1 MKMFTVVLV
10 FISLFVIVNSSI
22 VIAQGGNS
30 KIQGK
35 VTDVSTGEPLFGAN
49 VILTG
54 TSLGAASG
62 IDGGYQI
69 TNVPPGTYSVQI
81 TYIGYKNYK
90 AENVQV
96 LPGKTIVLD
105 AKLTLE
111 SIEGQT
117 VLVTAQKQG
126 QISAINQQLSSN
138 SIKDIVAK
146 DWIQEVPDVNAAESI
161 SRLPGVSVQRNGGEG
176 DKIIVR
182 GLSPQFNNIQIDGV
196 QLQGVDFDRS
206 VGLSIISDKMLEGI
220 ELSKSLTPDMDADA
234 LGGTV
239 NLTTKE
245 AEEGL
250 HYNAFAQGAYNNAK
264 SDYGNYEFD
273 FGVSDRFLNNS
284 LGVIV
289 NAGTQKINRSSD
301 SFTAGYDNFT
311 PSTGVNALR
320 TTSAN
325 ITQNLDER
333 YRSYGNIVLDYKTD
347 FMKLKMNNMLTQQLD
362 DNQSRS
368 NGFGFGGNTFSFNI
382 NKSKPIETIRS
393 HSLTGVFS
401 FLNTDLTLEG
411 SYSRTTLNNYQDQYN
426 FYDQDLFVAYNKSI
440 PPSALTWAQP
450 SSLITHYYNISMP
463 LYSDL
468 QNNLMET
475 TKRKD
480 ETYTYKVDW
489 KIPYNIT
496 KGITGFLRVGGMYS
510 DKDRNN
516 GYLQLDGAYL
526 GGKGDQFMAQMK
538 GSPLFSNL
546 LYNGTANP
554 RIPRSDGMP
563 AMNWVVPNYDWQNI
577 LSGRYTLGYSEN
589 LSALDNFS
597 NAVYKFSPTFT
608 YYDGIPTYQND
619 YSNNEKKTAAYIL
632 TELHITENLML
643 LPGIRYEKF
652 QSVYNSFFIQAE
664 SEAPSGIQYIKPVSS
679 NNNNEHWFPSVNS
692 KFTINEWSDIRA
704 AYYASCTRPDYSLLS
719 PGVTADA
726 GKQNLI
732 VYNPYLKPAT
742 ANNFD
747 VIYSFHSNEIGLF
760 SIDCFYKV
768 IDGLITSL
776 PNYQPQFYNMV
787 QNAPSSLIGQ
797 LEAPRALYD
806 PNLFKVKGQNLG
818 SIPINNPDK
827 TYFRGIEVNWE
838 TNFWY
843 LPGLLSNLVL
853 DINYSKIGS
862 STQNPYLNIVNITKP
877 GSIIPTPT
885 PFYLTRASRMYN
897 QPSDIF
903 NVRLGWDYKG
913 FSTRITYRY
922 QGQVLTGFD
931 AYYSLKDSYS
941 KALNQ
946 LDLQVTQK
954 LYNNFTL
961 QAAAQNITNYIDD
974 SYIQAYGYQ
983 MPTSSNYYGI
993 TAQIGIKYEY

>member
-1 MKMFTVVLV
+1 MKIFTVVLV
-10 FISLFVIVNSSI
+10 LCSLLLILNNSI
-22 VIAQGGNS
+22 VMAQGGTS

-35 VTDVSTGEPLFGAN
+35 VTDASTGEVLFGAN
-49 VILTG
+49 IILTG

-62 IDGGYQI
+62 IDGDYLV
-69 TNVPPGTYSVQI
+69 NSVPPGTYTVQF
-81 TYIGYKNYK
+81 TYIGYKSYK
-90 AENVQV
+90 AENVNV
-96 LPGKTIVLD
+96 VPGKTLVLN

-117 VLVTAQKQG
+117 VVVTAQKQG

-161 SRLPGVSVQRNGGEG
+161 GRLPGVSLQRNGGEG

-182 GLSPQFNNIQIDGV
+182 GLSPQFNNVQIDGV

-250 HYNAFAQGAYNNAK
+250 HFNGFAQGAYNKAK
-264 SDYGNYEFD
+264 TDLGNYEFD
-273 FGVSDRFLNNS
+273 FGVSDRFFNNS
-284 LGVIV
+284 LGIIF
-289 NAGTQKINRSSD
+289 NAGTEKINRSSD
-301 SFTAGYDNFT
+301 SFSAGYSSILQ
-311 PSTGVNALR
+311 STGVNYLQ

-333 YRSYGNIVLDYKTD
+333 YRSHGNIVLDYKTD
-347 FMKLKMNNMLTQQLD
+347 FMKLKMNNMITQQLD
-362 DNQSRS
+362 DNQSRN
-368 NGFGFGGNTFSFNI
+368 NGFGFGGSTFSFNI
-382 NKSKPIETIRS
+382 NKSKPIQTIRS
-393 HSLTGVFS
+393 HSLAGTFS
-401 FLNTDLTLEG
+401 FLSTELTLEG
-411 SYSRTTLNNYQDQYN
+411 SYSRTTLTNYQDQYN
-426 FYDQDLFVAYNKSI
+426 FYDQDLMVAVNKSI
-440 PPSALTWAQP
+440 PQSSLNWAQP
-450 SSLITHYYNISMP
+450 SSLITQYYNISMP
-463 LYSDL
+463 KYSVL
-468 QNNLMET
+468 LNNLMEST
-475 TKRKD
+475 NRKD
-480 ETYTYKVDW
+480 ETYTYKGDW

-496 KGITGFLRVGGMYS
+496 KDITGFVRVGGMYS

-516 GYLQLDGAYL
+516 GYLQLDGAYV

-538 GSPLFSNL
+538 ASSLFSNL
-546 LYNGTANP
+546 LYNGTAG
-554 RIPRSDGMP
+554 IPRSDGMP

-577 LSGRYTLGYSEN
+577 LSGRYTLGYSED

-597 NAVYKFSPTFT
+597 KAVYKFSPTFT

-619 YSNNEKKTAAYIL
+619 YYNNEKKTAAYIL
-632 TELHITENLML
+632 TELHITEKLML
-643 LPGIRYEKF
+643 LPGVRYEKF

-664 SEAPSGIQYIKPVSS
+664 NEAPSGIQYIKPVSS

-692 KFTINEWSDIRA
+692 KFTVNEWSDFRA

-719 PGVTADA
+719 PGVTADP

-747 VIYSFHSNEIGLF
+747 LIYSFHSNEIGLF
-760 SIDCFYKV
+760 SVDCFYKV
-768 IDGLITSL
+768 IDGLITFL

-787 QNAPSSLIGQ
+787 QDAPAGLIAQ
-797 LEAPRALYD
+797 LEAPRTLYD

-827 TYFRGIEVNWE
+827 TYFRGIEINWE

-862 STQNPYLNIVNITKP
+862 STQNPYLNIINIPDPNTTLHLP
-877 GSIIPTPT
+877 VAT
-885 PFYLTRASRMYN
+885 PFYHTRASRMYN

-913 FSTRITYRY
+913 FSTRVTYRY
-922 QGQVLTGFD
+922 QGQVLVGFD
-931 AYYSLKDSYS
+931 AYHSLTDSYS
-941 KALNQ
+941 KAQSQ

-954 LYNNFTL
+954 LYDNFTL

-974 SYIQAYGYQ
+974 SFIEALGYK
-983 MPTSSNYYGI
+983 MPTGSSYYGI
-993 TAQIGIKYEY
+993 TAQIGIRYEY